1 MKFKRLFAAVLSM
14 AVMTAA
20 FAGCGSTE
28 SESKDNNAG
37 GSDGK
42 TTFTVG
48 FDAEF
53 PPYGFQ
59 DDNGEYVGFD
69 LSLAQE
75 VCDRNGWELV
85 KQPIDWD
92 SKDME
97 LQSGSIDCIW
107 NGFTMNGREDDYTW
121 TTPYVD
127 NSQVVVVRADAGINA
142 LSDLAGKIVI
152 VQADSSAL
160 HALEG
165 DDASDENKAL
175 AATFAELQQV
185 GDYNT
190 AFLNLASGA
199 ADAVCLDYG
208 VAAYEVNSRGD
219 EYIILEDNV
228 STERY
233 GVGFLKGN
241 TELRDQVQATLTKMY
256 NDGTLYRIA
265 DDWADR
271 GIDKASLC
279 FDPTDSGSI
288 SAGGDDAAEGDAGE
302 QAAE

>member
-28 SESKDNNAG
+28 GDKDKKDSAA
-37 GSDGK
+37 SDGK
-42 TTFTVG
+42 KTFTVG

-59 DDNGEYVGFD
+59 DENGEYVGFD

-97 LQSGSIDCIW
+97 LSSGSIDCIW

-127 NSQVVVVRADAGINA
+127 NSQVVVVKNDSGINA
-142 LSDLAGKIVI
+142 LGDLAGKVVI

-160 HALEG
+160 HSLEG
-165 DDASDENKAL
+165 EDASDENKAL

-208 VAAYEVNSRGD
+208 VAAYEVNNRDG
-219 EYIILEDNV
+219 EYKILDDTV

-241 TELRDQVQATLTKMY
+241 TELRDQVQETLTKMY
-256 NDGTLYRIA
+256 NDGTLYQIA
-265 DDWADR
+265 DDWKDR
-271 GIDKASLC
+271 GIEKASIC
-279 FDPTDSGSI
+279 FDPANNSTED
-288 SAGGDDAAEGDAGE
+288 
-302 QAAE
+302 